1 MPPMED
7 SAMLRRLTD
16 LLRSMTSVLP
26 IVGFGSKSSPTV
38 PREHES
44 ITETLPPGTR
54 ELHDQVHEPDAP
66 RLERGHPKR

>member
-1 MPPMED
+1 
-7 SAMLRRLTD
+7 MLRRLTD

-26 IVGFGSKSSPTV
+26 IVGFGNKPGPAV

-44 ITETLPPGTR
+44 MTETAPPGTH
-54 ELHDQVHEPDAP
+54 ELHEQVHEPEAP